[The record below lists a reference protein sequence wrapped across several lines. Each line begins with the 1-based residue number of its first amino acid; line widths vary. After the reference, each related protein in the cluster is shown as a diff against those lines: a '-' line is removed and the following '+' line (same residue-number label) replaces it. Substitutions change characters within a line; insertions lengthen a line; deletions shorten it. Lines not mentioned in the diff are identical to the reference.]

1 MPHLPLQEDND
12 MKVKILQKCFTG
24 FGGNMM
30 KGEEHDLPDN
40 TAEKLIKRGYAE
52 AASAPKAAPKAKAPK
67 KSNRSVGLK
76 KSATKLEKPESDE

>member
-1 MPHLPLQEDND
+1 MPHLPLKEDND
-12 MKVKILQKCFTG
+12 MKVKILEKCFTG
-24 FGGNMM
+24 HGGNMM
-30 KGEEHDLPDN
+30 KGEEHDLPDR

-52 AASAPKAAPKAKAPK
+52 AASTPKAKAPK